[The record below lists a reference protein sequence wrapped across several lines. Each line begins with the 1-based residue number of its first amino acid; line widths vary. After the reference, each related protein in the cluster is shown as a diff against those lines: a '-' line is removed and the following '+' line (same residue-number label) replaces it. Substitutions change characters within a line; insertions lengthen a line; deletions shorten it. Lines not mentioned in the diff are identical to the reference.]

1 MMDGADPAGQELV
14 ADGAESGGGE
24 PARER
29 VGIREREHGLWQVGI
44 GVPMFRHR
52 PADRG
57 EHAPEVE
64 QIQRAQRREPRR
76 GELEHHETRSRPEHT
91 VRLPQT
97 GVQIRQ
103 VPDAERAHRA
113 VEPAVGEGQ
122 RQGVGGDRK
131 GAGGFPLAPG
141 EHGDHEVRADHPPR
155 ERRLAGERRRQIER
169 AGAEVE
175 VGAVGGP
182 LPGEPPHR
190 GAAPGAIHVETQEM
204 IEEVVARGDRGE
216 HVAHVRSFRVGHTTH
231 GHLTGASDQDVVEW
245 AKRGHEAAFRELV
258 RRYERPVFSLL
269 YRMVRDRGLAE
280 DLAQETFIKVLNGLG
295 SYNPQFRFSS
305 WIFKIANNAAIDQ
318 LRKRELDTLS
328 LDGSPHAT
336 TPEAMRATTPQLGDK
351 GETPLQ
357 ELEARELGGAIER
370 AIARLRP
377 EYRSCI
383 LLRHVEGH
391 SYEEIAQILELPLG
405 TVKTYI
411 HRARNELR
419 GYLADRKE

>member
-1 MMDGADPAGQELV
+1 MMQDADPAGEQLV
-14 ADGAESGGGE
+14 ADVTEAGRGE
-24 PARER
+24 PVRER
-29 VGIREREHGLWQVGI
+29 VGVGELEHRLWQVGI

-64 QIQRAQRREPRR
+64 HVQCAQRREPRR
-76 GELEHHETRSRPEHT
+76 GELEHHETRARPEHAM
-91 VRLPQT
+91 RLPQP
-97 GVQIRQ
+97 GVQIRE
-103 VPDAERAHRA
+103 VPDSERAHRA

-122 RQGVGGDRK
+122 RQGVGGDGTRAS
-131 GAGGFPLAPG
+131 GFPRAAGGRLVEVAKVV
-141 EHGDHEVRADHPPR
+141 EVRGGDA
-155 ERRLAGERRRQIER
+155 I
-169 AGAEVE
+169 GAK
-175 VGAVGGP
+175 
-182 LPGEPPHR
+182 
-190 GAAPGAIHVETQEM
+190 
-204 IEEVVARGDRGE
+204 DRP
-216 HVAHVRSFRVGHTTH
+216 

-336 TPEAMRATTPQLGDK
+336 TPEAMRATALQLGDK
-351 GETPLQ
+351 RETPLQ
-357 ELEARELGGAIER
+357 ALEARELGGAIER

-391 SYEEIAQILELPLG
+391 SYEEIARILELPLG

-419 GYLADRKE
+419 GYLAARKERNR